1 MDQNS
6 LIKAFAF
13 ALGVVLLVA
22 VCWGAFK
29 AVTEARADD
38 RKVEMVETLDTDV
51 TLAQTIDSLEANWN
65 RRLGYHFRVDQD
77 PLFLGR
83 VLSGFSYK
91 GKGFREIDE
100 GNSPRLSATVD
111 VANDRPMAIIKLM
124 GKSHVV
130 QIGDTFGDGYYVKDI
145 EQMKVVLDRNGKTMT
160 LVNTPL
166 ELPADQGSPRSYDS
180 MNER

>member
-83 VLSGFSYK
+83 VLSGF
-91 GKGFREIDE
+91 R
-100 GNSPRLSATVD
+100 T
-111 VANDRPMAIIKLM
+111 DR
-124 GKSHVV
+124 SCC
-130 QIGDTFGDGYYVKDI
+130 F
-145 EQMKVVLDRNGKTMT
+145 
-160 LVNTPL
+160 
-166 ELPADQGSPRSYDS
+166 
-180 MNER
+180 